1 MQQTDM
7 RIVPLELPDVLCRVL
22 PIALLD
28 AIRFSGAER
37 AEEIRLH
44 ANRYCTVSCKEKNI
58 RTGFLADEQ
67 TIHQILLEFC
77 QGSLYAYGQSIN
89 QGYIPLAGGIRV
101 GVCGTATVEDGRVI
115 GVRSVSGLIIRI
127 PHRIR
132 VDASPIL
139 QLLQLRGQ
147 SGGVLIYAPP
157 GVGKTSL
164 LRAAAAQ
171 AASHPYGLR
180 TVVVDTRSELKYTL
194 EDKTLTLDVLD
205 GYPKD
210 VGIEIATRTMGAQLI
225 VCDEIGCPEDARS
238 ILQNAS
244 CGIPLIASAHAS
256 SLSELLARPAF
267 SELHGARVFHT
278 YVGLSREGTRY
289 RYRFTAWED
298 AKK

>member
-1 MQQTDM
+1 MQETTQ
-7 RIVPLELPDVLCRVL
+7 RLVPLALPDSLCSIL
-22 PIALLD
+22 PVALLD
-28 AIRFSGAER
+28 AVRFSGAER

-44 ANRYCTVSCKEKNI
+44 VNRYCTVSCKEKNI
-58 RTGFLADEQ
+58 RTGFLASEEA
-67 TIHQILLEFC
+67 IHQILLDMC

-89 QGYIPLAGGIRV
+89 QGYVSLAGGIRV
-101 GVCGTATVEDGRVI
+101 GVCGTATVENNRVI

-139 QLLQLRGQ
+139 QLLQLRQ
-147 SGGVLIYAPP
+147 KSGGVLIYAPP

-164 LRAAAAQ
+164 LRATAAQ
-171 AASHPYGLR
+171 AASCAYNLR
-180 TVVVDTRSELKYTL
+180 TVVVDSRSELKYTL
-194 EDKTLTLDVLD
+194 EDKTLTLDILD

-210 VGIEIATRTMGAQLI
+210 AGIEIATRSMGAQLI

-244 CGIPLIASAHAS
+244 CGIPLIASAHATT
-256 SLSELLARPAF
+256 LAELLARPAF
-267 SELHGARVFHT
+267 LELHRAKIFHT

-298 AKK
+298 AKV

>member
-1 MQQTDM
+1 MQQPEL
-7 RIVPLELPDVLCRVL
+7 RIVPLTLPDILCRVL

-28 AIRFSGAER
+28 AIRFSGAEW

-58 RTGFLADEQ
+58 RTGFLASEE
-67 TIHQILLEFC
+67 TLHQILLEMC
-77 QGSLYAYGQSIN
+77 QGSLYAFGQSIN
-89 QGYIPLAGGIRV
+89 QGYVPLSGGIRV
-101 GVCGTATVEDGRVI
+101 GVCGTATVEGKCVI

-139 QLLQLRGQ
+139 QLLQLRRQ

-164 LRAAAAQ
+164 LRAVAAQ
-171 AASHPYGLR
+171 AAMPSCGLR
-180 TVVVDTRSELKYTL
+180 TVVVDSRSELKYTL
-194 EDKTLTLDVLD
+194 EDKTLTLDILD

-210 VGIEIATRTMGAQLI
+210 AGIEIATRTMGAQLI
-225 VCDEIGCPEDARS
+225 VCDEIGSTEDAHS

-256 SLSELLARPAF
+256 SLSELLSRPAF
-267 SELHGARVFHT
+267 SELHRAKVFHT
-278 YVGLSREGTRY
+278 YVGLLREGTRY

-298 AKK
+298 ALK